1 MSAPASSLAET
12 SLPWAKWS
20 RSAIDTVGSRQFVGS
35 LVKTLYHPNLH
46 FLGFADDNRL
56 LMTEQA
62 KELAGPEPMKRL
74 RLQTA
79 QILDSSTRQIPDS
92 LDRVVG
98 QLTRTL
104 DAHLAAHG

>member
-1 MSAPASSLAET
+1 MQSLQLDHTNLYGSLANHFP
-12 SLPWAKWS
+12 SKIA
-20 RSAIDTVGSRQFVGS
+20 
-35 LVKTLYHPNLH
+35 
-46 FLGFADDNRL
+46 FLGFAYDNRL

-62 KELAGPEPMKRL
+62 KELTGPEPMERL